1 MARTLNRILHTA
13 CGCIGRQ
20 QIGALD
26 ENDTTTWFT
35 GEDGSTPIDG
45 PEQHTVMAT
54 WTVLD
59 ETGNEIDTLSI
70 DGASWRTLENQGLL
84 CEDELFEEVQRGVTL
99 EDALAAQ
106 VNLLANTYRHCGQS
120 WRDEWSCACND
131 RCPVCNKEIEPAE
144 SETLRSL
151 EEGQGGIYTVI
162 EALGS
167 EGPDDADAGAD
178 LESLHT
184 EA

>member
-1 MARTLNRILHTA
+1 MARTLNRTLHTA

-20 QIGALD
+20 QLGALD
-26 ENDTTTWFT
+26 ENTAITWLT
-35 GEDGSTPIDG
+35 REDGSTPIDG

-54 WTVLD
+54 WTVLE
-59 ETGNEIDTLSI
+59 ETGNEIDALSI
-70 DGASWRTLENQGLL
+70 DGASWRTLEDQALL
-84 CEDELFEEVQRGVTL
+84 CEDELFEEVIQRGATI

-144 SETLRSL
+144 SETIRSL
-151 EEGQGGIYTVI
+151 EERQGGVYTV
-162 EALGS
+162 ADAMGS
-167 EGPDDADAGAD
+167 EGSDAAGAE

-184 EA
+184 ED